1 MLDYFKKI
9 RAILLISIII
19 LFLFIFISFVF
30 FDKDNDETIYFEVQN
45 VKKEVPTNNEETF
58 RTTNLINNNSYN
70 SKKQNKDEST
80 IESLVLYS
88 ITSEEGKYSI
98 SFKSD
103 KTPDTEQDIVKY
115 ISLSGNI
122 VENSKTEL
130 FSLPLNESY
139 IYILNNTT
147 IEIINNETKKTTNCA
162 GNFLNTI
169 VAEFSYY
176 IQIDINNDSAHCYI
190 KSQSEPKSSINHTLK
205 DLKSD
210 ENFNSQSNII
220 MDEKELKELNIS
232 DKNDLS
238 K

>member
-1 MLDYFKKI
+1 MLSYFKENKNYI
-9 RAILLISIII
+9 IILIII
-19 LFLFIFISFVF
+19 LFSFIFISYVF
-30 FDKDNDETIYFEVQN
+30 LNKDNDETIYFEVQN
-45 VKKEVPTNNEETF
+45 VKKEMPASNEETF
-58 RTTNLINNNSYN
+58 RTTNIINSNVNN
-70 SKKQNKDEST
+70 KKQNKDEST
-80 IESLVLYS
+80 IESVVLYS

-103 KTPDTEQDIVKY
+103 KKLDSEQDIVKY

-122 VENSKTEL
+122 IEESKSEL
-130 FSLPLNESY
+130 FSLPLNENY
-139 IYILNNTT
+139 IYLLNDTT
-147 IEIINNETKKTTNCA
+147 IEIINNETKRISSCS

-169 VAEFSYY
+169 LPEFSYY

-190 KSQSEPKSSINHTLK
+190 KSQSEPKSSITHTLK

-210 ENFNSQSNII
+210 GNFNSQSNMII
-220 MDEKELKELNIS
+220 DEKELKELNIS